1 MIVKFDEYRSVLCL
15 HGNLPDHKFFQKIQL
30 PIIAADG
37 AANSLTAMG
46 ITPHMIIGDLD
57 SVRQDLLVDGKFIK
71 LGDQNSSDFEKAL
84 NYLGDNSLLPSI
96 ILGINGGYM
105 DHILNNINI
114 FARTN
119 SIFLGENMVGLMLR
133 GTHVFNL
140 EIGTKLSLF
149 GIPKCLITTKGLR
162 WNLGMAELAFPGFNS
177 CFNRTTLGN
186 IHIHIAHGTALL
198 IVYTSTIVDA
208 GLSLDDDS
216 PG

>member
-15 HGNLPDHKFFQKIQL
+15 HGTLPDHKFFQKIQL

-37 AANSLTAMG
+37 AANSLATMG
-46 ITPHMIIGDLD
+46 IIPHMIIGDLD

-84 NYLGDNSLLPSI
+84 NYLEDHSLLPSV
-96 ILGINGGYM
+96 ILGMNGGYM

-119 SIFLGENMVGLMLR
+119 SIFLGENVMGLMLR

-149 GIPKCLITTKGLR
+149 GIPKCCIRTEGLK
-162 WNLGMAELAFPGFNS
+162 WNLTMEELIFPGFNS
-177 CFNRTTLGN
+177 CFNRTRSESV
-186 IHIHIAHGTALL
+186 HIHIASGTALL
-198 IVYTSTIVDA
+198 VVYTSTIVDA
-208 GLSLDDDS
+208 GLQI
-216 PG
+216 

>member
-15 HGNLPDHKFFQKIQL
+15 HGNLPDRKFFQKIRL

-37 AANSLTAMG
+37 AANSLATMS
-46 ITPHMIIGDLD
+46 IVPHMIIGDLD

-84 NYLGDNSLLPSI
+84 NYLEDHSLLPSV
-96 ILGINGGYM
+96 ILGMNGGYM

-119 SIFLGENMVGLMLR
+119 SVFLGENTVGLMLR
-133 GTHVFNL
+133 GPHVFNL

-149 GIPKCLITTKGLR
+149 GIPKCRIRTEGLK
-162 WNLGMAELAFPGFNS
+162 WNLTMEELIFPGFNS
-177 CFNRTTLGN
+177 CFNRVALEN
-186 IHIHIAHGTALL
+186 IHIHVTSGTALL

-208 GLSLDDDS
+208 GL
-216 PG
+216 

>member
-1 MIVKFDEYRSVLCL
+1 MIVRLDEYRSVLCL
-15 HGNLPDHKFFQKIQL
+15 HGTLPDHKFFQKIQL

-37 AANSLTAMG
+37 AANYLATMG
-46 ITPHMIIGDLD
+46 IIPHMIIGDLD

-84 NYLGDNSLLPSI
+84 NYLENNNLLPTV
-96 ILGINGGYM
+96 ILGMGGGYM

-119 SIFLGENMVGLMLR
+119 SVFLGEDIMGLMLR
-133 GTHVFNL
+133 GTHLFNL

-149 GIPKCLITTKGLR
+149 GIPKCRITTKGLK
-162 WNLGMAELAFPGFNS
+162 WNLSMSELVFPGFNS
-177 CFNRTTLGN
+177 CFNRTALEN
-186 IHIHIAHGTALL
+186 IHIHVTAGTALL

-208 GLSLDDDS
+208 GLQV
-216 PG
+216 